1 MGNIVRGTIAYLCLL
16 FVIRVTSRRAAGP
29 GTPFELILIFLF
41 GGMTVQSVVSDDRSL
56 TGALI
61 GVITVAWLHTTVA
74 RLKLRFPA
82 FGLVIDGTP
91 VVLVEDGYWFRDRLR
106 RLRLSEQDV
115 MADARGSAVTHSRH
129 IRDAVFERNGS
140 ISVFAWPDDDG
151 GA

>member
-1 MGNIVRGTIAYLCLL
+1 VGNVIRGTVAYLVLL

-61 GVITVAWLHTTVA
+61 GVITVAWLHTTIA
-74 RLKLRFPA
+74 RLKLRFPR
-82 FGLVIDGTP
+82 FGLVVDGSP
-91 VVLVEDGYWFRDRLR
+91 VVLVEDGTWHHDRLR

-115 MADARGSAVTHSRH
+115 MADARGKAIMRREQ
-129 IRDAVFERNGS
+129 IRNAVFERNGS
-140 ISVFAWPDDDG
+140 ITVFRQPEEGDG
-151 GA
+151 A